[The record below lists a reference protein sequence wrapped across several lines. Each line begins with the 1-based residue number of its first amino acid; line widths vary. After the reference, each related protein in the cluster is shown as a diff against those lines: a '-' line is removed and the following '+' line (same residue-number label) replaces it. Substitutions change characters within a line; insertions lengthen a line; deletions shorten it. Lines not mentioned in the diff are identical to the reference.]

1 VPPARGLCAG
11 WTPPPFATN
20 VFLARR
26 FLAAPIW
33 AANVI
38 AELARQPA
46 DVVVADFYLLG
57 ALAATQA
64 AGVPSAALVYH
75 PHIRPTPGVPPF
87 GPGWLPAHGPGGWLR
102 DAIGRAIVERL
113 YWRDGL
119 APVNQARHW
128 LGLPPLQSPLAQYD
142 AAARV
147 LIMTS
152 PAFDFR
158 PRAVPPNVRYVG
170 MPFEDVNAAMWVS
183 PWPADDAR
191 PLVLISF
198 STAPQGQA
206 GALQHTLT
214 ALSTLPVRDLDVAL
228 YTTEEKDCL
237 FAADIAARLRRET
250 GFEVDVTVM
259 NHTPVALQFA
269 ILRDGLLLFSNDEAL
284 RTALIER
291 VSRQY
296 REYAHFRDLF
306 LGVAGARPQQDR

>member
-1 VPPARGLCAG
+1 MLEE
-11 WTPPPFATN
+11 
-20 VFLARR
+20 RR
-26 FLAAPIW
+26 
-33 AANVI
+33 V
-38 AELARQPA
+38 
-46 DVVVADFYLLG
+46 G
-57 ALAATQA
+57 ALRQLELGE
-64 AGVPSAALVYH
+64 AG
-75 PHIRPTPGVPPF
+75 GVAVEHACVGFEVF
-87 GPGWLPAHGPGGWLR
+87 G
-102 DAIGRAIVERL
+102 
-113 YWRDGL
+113 
-119 APVNQARHW
+119 
-128 LGLPPLQSPLAQYD
+128 
-142 AAARV
+142 
-147 LIMTS
+147 
-152 PAFDFR
+152 
-158 PRAVPPNVRYVG
+158 
-170 MPFEDVNAAMWVS
+170 
-183 PWPADDAR
+183 PADDAR

-198 STAPQGQA
+198 GTAPQGQA